1 MKFTDSHCHLDF
13 NAFTP
18 KGSASTNLLLEQCA
32 KESIHQIIVPA
43 VRPDNWQNV
52 LSLAHHN
59 KNQPLSGCNVFA
71 CLGIHP
77 WFLEGLAQK
86 NLDDLAQKIVENK
99 TQIIA
104 IGEAGLDGVI
114 AKQQDNINQQMLFF
128 EFQLNLAQQHQ
139 LPIIVHHR
147 RTHNE
152 TITLLKQV
160 KVSRGGI
167 IHAFSGSYQQAC
179 QYIDLGFKLG
189 IGGTITY
196 PRAEK
201 TIKAIKRLPLSS
213 LVLETDAPSMPL
225 NGFQGE
231 DNSPLRVIDV
241 FEKLAELRQES
252 KEEIAEKIEDNISTL
267 FQLAQR

>member
-13 NAFTP
+13 KAFTAD
-18 KGSASTNLLLEQCA
+18 GISSTNLLLEQCA
-32 KESIHQIIVPA
+32 KKNIHQIIIPA
-43 VRPDNWQNV
+43 ISPANWQNV
-52 LSLAHHN
+52 LALAN
-59 KNQPLSGCNVFA
+59 NNQGNPLNGCKVLA

-77 WFLEGLAQK
+77 WFLDGLQQTSLDSLAQK
-86 NLDDLAQKIVENK
+86 VSDNK
-99 TQIIA
+99 TEIIA

-128 EFQLNLAQQHQ
+128 EFQLNLAQQHK

-160 KVSRGGI
+160 KISRGGI

-225 NGFQGE
+225 YGFQGE
-231 DNSPLRVIDV
+231 DNSPLRILDV
-241 FEKLAELRQES
+241 FEKLVELRQES
-252 KEEIAEKIEDNISTL
+252 RAEIAEKIEQNITTL
-267 FQLAQR
+267 FQLNRV

>member
-13 NAFTP
+13 KEFT
-18 KGSASTNLLLEQCA
+18 SADHITLPQLLEKCSN
-32 KESIHQIIVPA
+32 KNIHQIIIPA
-43 VRPDNWQNV
+43 ITPDNWQNV
-52 LSLAHHN
+52 LSLVLNNLKTPAI
-59 KNQPLSGCNVFA
+59 GCKLFA

-77 WFLEGLAQK
+77 WYLTGLQQK
-86 NLDDLAQKIVENK
+86 HLDDLAEKVTENK
-99 TQIIA
+99 AHTLA

-114 AKQQDNINQQMLFF
+114 AKQQGNLKQQYQFF
-128 EFQLNLAQQHQ
+128 EFQLLLAQQHK

-160 KVSRGGI
+160 KVERGGI

-189 IGGTITY
+189 IGGTMTY

-225 NGFQGE
+225 YGYQGE
-231 DNSPLRVIDV
+231 NNSPLQLINI
-241 FEKLAELRQES
+241 FERLVELRQEGA
-252 KEEIAEKIEDNISTL
+252 EEIAQKIEENVTTL
-267 FQLAQR
+267 FQLN